1 MYRSIR
7 SLQKDLLIGK
17 TTCSVVLQ
25 EYFDAI
31 EKNKHL
37 NAFIEVFHHSA
48 KEQAQKVD
56 EKIAQNQPL
65 GKLYGVVVSIKDV
78 ISYKNHALSASSKI
92 LQNYIA
98 PFSATAIEKL
108 LEEDAIIIGR
118 LGCDEFAMG
127 SSNES
132 SIYGV
137 VKNPID
143 ETKVPGGSS
152 GASAAAVKAGLSLV
166 SLGSDTGGSVRQPA
180 AFCGVVGL
188 KPSYGRVSRYGLI
201 AYGSSFDQIGPIANS
216 VEDAALVLE
225 VIAGADDWDS
235 TVSTLPVETY
245 SEMKM
250 STIDLS
256 QMKIAYYE
264 EALHHPGIDADIT
277 STFKST
283 LQKLKSKG
291 CTVEF
296 IQLKELEYIV
306 PTYYVLTTAEAS
318 SNLSRFDG
326 IRYGYRS
333 ANAVDLESTYKK
345 SRAEGFGMEVK
356 RRIMS
361 GTFVLSSG
369 YYDAYYTKAQ
379 KVRRLISDKTAA
391 ALKDFDF
398 IVCPTTPTTAYP
410 IGAMSNDPI
419 AMYLGDIFTV
429 QANLTGMPAI
439 SLPLGEDKNG
449 LPIGIQ
455 VMANKFE
462 EHKLLEF
469 ASWLM
474 KINTIDDANNLKMQP
489 LDV

>member
-1 MYRSIR
+1 
-7 SLQKDLLIGK
+7 
-17 TTCSVVLQ
+17 VL
-25 EYFDAI
+25 EAYFGAI
-31 EKNKHL
+31 ESNRHL
-37 NAFIEVFHHSA
+37 NAFIEVFHQTA
-48 KEQAQKVD
+48 LEQARKVD
-56 EKIAQNQPL
+56 EKIANNQSL
-65 GKLYGVVVSIKDV
+65 GKLFGVVVSIKDV
-78 ISYKNHALSASSKI
+78 ISYKNHSLSASSKI
-92 LQNYIA
+92 LQNYTA
-98 PFSATAIEKL
+98 VFSATAIEKL
-108 LEEDAIIIGR
+108 LAEDAIIIGR

-132 SIYGV
+132 SFYGV
-137 VKNPID
+137 VRNPID

-152 GASAAAVKAGLSLV
+152 GASAVAVKAGLSLV

-188 KPSYGRVSRYGLI
+188 KPTYGRVSRYGLI

-216 VEDAALVLE
+216 VEDAALVLQ
-225 VIAGADDWDS
+225 VIAGYDEYDS
-235 TVSTLPVETY
+235 TVSSSPVSAY
-245 SEMKM
+245 SEF
-250 STIDLS
+250 ILNDAELS
-256 QMKIAYYE
+256 QCKVGYYE
-264 EALHHPGIDADIT
+264 EALHHPGIDPDIK
-277 STFKST
+277 STFEAT
-283 LQKLKSKG
+283 IQKLKNKG
-291 CTVEF
+291 CVVDS
-296 IQLKELEYIV
+296 IHLKELEYIV

-333 ANAVDLESTYKK
+333 ENAHDLESTYKK

-379 KVRRLISDKTAA
+379 KVRRIISDKTTA
-391 ALKDFDF
+391 ALQDYDF
-398 IVCPTTPTTAYP
+398 IICPTTPTTAYP

-455 VMANKFE
+455 LMANKFD
-462 EHKLLEF
+462 EF
-469 ASWLM
+469 KMLNFANWLTQ
-474 KINTIDDANNLKMQP
+474 N
-489 LDV
+489 